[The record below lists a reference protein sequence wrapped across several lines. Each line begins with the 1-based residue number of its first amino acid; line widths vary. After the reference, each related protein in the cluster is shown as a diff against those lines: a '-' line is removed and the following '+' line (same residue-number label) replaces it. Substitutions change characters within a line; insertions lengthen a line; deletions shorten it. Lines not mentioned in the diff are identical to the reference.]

1 MPQCPNAKAKL
12 YFVYLDY
19 LCVFLMLRLFILL
32 SLFNIICDFIYVFQE
47 IVLVVFFGVE
57 YVVRLWAAGCRSK
70 YIGIR
75 GRVRFASKPI
85 SIIGKQSKPILGYTI
100 KPISVIVNT
109 SKSVSSIDKKNKLI
123 LL

>member
-1 MPQCPNAKAKL
+1 MMPQCQSKIV
-12 YFVYLDY
+12 F
-19 LCVFLMLRLFILL
+19 CVSRLFMCL
-32 SLFNIICDFIYVFQE
+32 SNVEVVHSAFIFDFIYVFQE